1 MCINFLILIYVYY
14 ILCVFM
20 QITFSVPFALAS
32 IYCSASG
39 AGQGK
44 AINNIFIKRY
54 FIIYFF
60 KKLND
65 YITSFFF
72 FLQNIQVYL

>member
-1 MCINFLILIYVYY
+1 MCIIM
-14 ILCVFM
+14 CVFM

-44 AINNIFIKRY
+44 TIHNIFKCVLNFLF
-54 FIIYFF
+54 FIIYQKIF
-60 KKLND
+60 N
-65 YITSFFF
+65 
-72 FLQNIQVYL
+72 YLLFQKIK